1 MPNLQIGVKRI
12 EVIPIATIT
21 DTNGRS
27 FSREWEKSVST
38 QHSFNVGLSGSGGV
52 EGSAASSVP
61 SGSVSANWDTDIQK
75 QLHKRR
81 VIQIILI
88 GLLQQLWIQRT
99 QQNYGYIWNI
109 RM

>member
-1 MPNLQIGVKRI
+1 MG
-12 EVIPIATIT
+12 
-21 DTNGRS
+21 
-27 FSREWEKSVST
+27 KSVST

-52 EGSAASSVP
+52 EGSAAGPVP
-61 SGSVSANWDTDIQK
+61 SGSVSANVGYGYSK
-75 QLHKRR
+75 QLRKRR